1 MGRRRRGALPV
12 DSVLYESVEDPYD
25 QAMASVPVSAARD
38 QLPAVLA
45 QSATEAVTLLRHGR
59 AVAVVVSPQRYEE
72 LLQVEEELED
82 VEAFDEAM
90 AEAGDAI
97 PWEQVKVDL
106 GWL

>member
-1 MGRRRRGALPV
+1 MV
-12 DSVLYESVEDPYD
+12 
-25 QAMASVPVSAARD
+25 SVPVSAARD

-59 AVAVVVSPQRYEE
+59 PVAVVVSPERYDQ
-72 LLQVEEELED
+72 LLEAEEELED
-82 VEAFDEAM
+82 VEAFDAAM

-106 GWL
+106 GWT

>member
-1 MGRRRRGALPV
+1 M
-12 DSVLYESVEDPYD
+12 DSVLYENAEDPYD
-25 QAMASVPVSAARD
+25 RGMASVPVSAARD

-59 AVAVVVSPQRYEE
+59 PVAVVVSPQRYEE
-72 LLQVEEELED
+72 LLEAEEELED

>member
-1 MGRRRRGALPV
+1 M

-25 QAMASVPVSAARD
+25 QAMASVSVSAARD

-72 LLQVEEELED
+72 LLEVEEELED

>member
-1 MGRRRRGALPV
+1 MGRRRRGAPPV

-25 QAMASVPVSAARD
+25 QAMASVPVSVARD

-72 LLQVEEELED
+72 LLEVEEELED

>member
-1 MGRRRRGALPV
+1 M
-12 DSVLYESVEDPYD
+12 DSVLYENGALPYD
-25 QAMASVPVSAARD
+25 RGMASVPVSAARD

-59 AVAVVVSPQRYEE
+59 PVAVVVSPQRYEE
-72 LLQVEEELED
+72 LLEAEEDLED

>member
-1 MGRRRRGALPV
+1 
-12 DSVLYESVEDPYD
+12 
-25 QAMASVPVSAARD
+25 MASVSVSAARD

>member
-1 MGRRRRGALPV
+1 M

-25 QAMASVPVSAARD
+25 QTMASVPVSAARD

-72 LLQVEEELED
+72 LLEVEEELED